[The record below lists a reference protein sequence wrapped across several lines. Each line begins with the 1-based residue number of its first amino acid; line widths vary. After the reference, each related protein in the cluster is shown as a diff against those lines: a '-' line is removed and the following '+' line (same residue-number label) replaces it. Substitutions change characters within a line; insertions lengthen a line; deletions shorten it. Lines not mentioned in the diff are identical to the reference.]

1 MEGTAEIPEYYIGRR
16 VGNRFSTRPD
26 LRAKYFRR
34 MHRPERLK
42 PSMGQ
47 RKIHFMAHVVCA
59 EDGALNTR
67 PMLEYKGREPPA
79 NLVYC
84 FTSVANLPPTLRRTQ
99 PSPTGLQQWHR
110 RKLDEFWNLTPE
122 EKEEFKDL
130 SKK

>member
-1 MEGTAEIPEYYIGRR
+1 MTDHPLPVSQPSAGPMEGTAEIPAYYIGRR

-59 EDGALNTR
+59 AFAYWGVFWADYGDHHHA
-67 PMLEYKGREPPA
+67 
-79 NLVYC
+79 
-84 FTSVANLPPTLRRTQ
+84 FTS
-99 PSPTGLQQWHR
+99 LQQWHR